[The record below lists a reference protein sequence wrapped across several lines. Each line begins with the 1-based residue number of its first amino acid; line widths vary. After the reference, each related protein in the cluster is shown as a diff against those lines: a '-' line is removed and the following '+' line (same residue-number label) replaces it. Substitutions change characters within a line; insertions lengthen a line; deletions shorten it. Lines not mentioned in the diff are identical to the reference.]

1 MGCGASKPA
10 DTRAASR
17 SAVNVKLGRPPK
29 GASQTEAKAID
40 LARYTQP
47 SSIWV
52 ALMTGHVRLVKMT
65 WLIAHSKAKK
75 VLARRQELP
84 EEAFVSVDELKQLY
98 GEGNKDRVLPIVA
111 ISFCWLTATHPDP
124 QGQQLAIVAAALERE
139 QVKYATAGGSF
150 KGFTEMGVFWD
161 WVSLYQ
167 KDAEGKRTDE
177 ENLAFGYALHQTM
190 DLWYAHQ
197 GTTVFLLTTLPKD
210 SERKVG
216 YADSGWTTYERC
228 SAEQIKKFFLFD
240 ATWKLVLDLGDGQSA
255 TQRNWPIGPDH
266 FDALVETKKFTNGS
280 DKEAVKALF
289 RKMSSNQLGGIE
301 KLDFDGMQSPSVEDA
316 RRLGGCLNLCA
327 NLKDLDLM
335 RVGMSDEA
343 CTTMFSTLASGS
355 LARLTVRSHP
365 ADPLPAR

>member
-1 MGCGASKPA
+1 M
-10 DTRAASR
+10 
-17 SAVNVKLGRPPK
+17 
-29 GASQTEAKAID
+29 
-40 LARYTQP
+40 
-47 SSIWV
+47 
-52 ALMTGHVRLVKMT
+52 
-65 WLIAHSKAKK
+65 
-75 VLARRQELP
+75 
-84 EEAFVSVDELKQLY
+84 
-98 GEGNKDRVLPIVA
+98 
-111 ISFCWLTATHPDP
+111 
-124 QGQQLAIVAAALERE
+124 ERE
-139 QVKYATAGGSF
+139 QVKYAAACGSF

-167 KDAEGKRTDE
+167 KDAEGKRTKE
-177 ENLAFGYALHQTM
+177 ENLGFGYALHQTM

-197 GTTVFLLTTLPKD
+197 GTAVFLLTTLPKD

-228 SAEQIKKFFLFD
+228 SAEQIKKFYLHD
-240 ATWKLVLDLGDGQSA
+240 AKWKLVLDLGDGQSA
-255 TQRNWPIGPDH
+255 TQRNWPVGPDH

-301 KLDFDGMQSPSVEDA
+301 KLDFDGMQPPSVEDA

-327 NLKDLDLM
+327 NLKVLDLC

-355 LARLTVRSHP
+355 LAQLTVSSRP
-365 ADPLPAR
+365 TDPFPARRVLIGALS